1 MIGFIGSLVW
11 GSWIGRTLTA
21 VLLGLIAIKG
31 YGLSQYYTGARQAAA
46 DITQK
51 SKEAGEKN
59 NAEVAKAL
67 KSLDDDKYFD
77 RLRQQWCRDCK

>member
-1 MIGFIGSLVW
+1 MISFLFSLIW

-21 VLLGLIAIKG
+21 VALGLVAIKG

-51 SKEAGEKN
+51 SKETGEKN

-67 KSLDDDKYFD
+67 KRLDDDKYFD
-77 RLRQQWCRDCK
+77 RLRKQYCRNCK